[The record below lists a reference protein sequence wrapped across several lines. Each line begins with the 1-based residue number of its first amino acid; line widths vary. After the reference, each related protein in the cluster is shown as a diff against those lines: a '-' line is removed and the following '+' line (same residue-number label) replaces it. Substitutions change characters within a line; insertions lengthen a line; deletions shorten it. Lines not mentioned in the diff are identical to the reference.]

1 MVMFQGSAALH
12 YDDQATKRGDQQ
24 LGATDWEMLMAMRA
38 LGGGVLQLRAMT
50 TLEPLVLRDGGYP
63 LLLQTGGT
71 YQHSPLRDRQHPH
84 NALIELASLYE
95 RALTRRVAASLYTA
109 AVGEPALGPV
119 AYMHRPSAMD
129 DPFAPLGHHWQD
141 AAHQS
146 FGVVT
151 FGLNSRRVKLE
162 GSLFNPRESDE
173 QHPIVDYRDARL
185 DSYAGRLSW
194 AASPRL
200 TASAW
205 WGYLSS
211 HERLDPS
218 TRMHRFGGS
227 LLTETRAPGGG
238 RWSSAII
245 WGTNVHHHG
254 AASHALIHGDPGAS
268 PHHRSSSLLAEST
281 WQLDAGNAVFAR
293 LERVEKNGAELGFF
307 GGDLTTLYD
316 LRSVVGGVTHRV
328 ATARGAELSLGV
340 RGSVNFV
347 PQTLLAT
354 YGTRTPTGFAVFA
367 RLRPRV
373 DRLGHR

>member
-12 YDDQATKRGDQQ
+12 CDEQGTKRGDRQP
-24 LGATDWEMLMAMRA
+24 GATDWEMVMAMRPV
-38 LGGGVLQLRAMT
+38 GGGMLQLRAMS
-50 TLEPLVLRDGGYP
+50 TLEPFVLSDGGYP
-63 LLLQTGGT
+63 QLLQTGGT
-71 YQHSPLRDRQHPH
+71 HRHSPLRDRQHPH
-84 NALIELASLYE
+84 NALIELATLYE
-95 RALTRRVAASLYTA
+95 HVVTRGVAASLYAA

-119 AYMHRPSAMD
+119 AYMHRPSALE

-151 FGLNSRRVKLE
+151 LGINSRQVKLE

-173 QHPIVDYRDARL
+173 HHPFVDVRDARL
-185 DSYAGRLSW
+185 DSYAGRISW
-194 AASPRL
+194 AAGPRL

-205 WGYLSS
+205 WGYLNS
-211 HERLDPS
+211 HERLDPT

-227 LLTETRAPGGG
+227 LLSEAHGPGGG

-254 AASHALIHGDPGAS
+254 AASHALIHGDPNAS

-281 WQLDAGNAVFAR
+281 LQLGKGIAVFAR

-316 LRSVVGGVTHRV
+316 LRSAVGGVTRRV
-328 ATARGAELSLGV
+328 AAAGGAELSLGV
-340 RGSVNFV
+340 RGAVNFV
-347 PQTLLAT
+347 PETLLAT
-354 YGTRTPTGFAVFA
+354 YGTRTPTGFAVFV

-373 DRLGHR
+373 DRAAHM